1 MFFQIV
7 ENTFVWT
14 RLFCWWNV
22 FIQIKNWVFVIFGDW
37 SVEQIYNT
45 TTMFADSSNQICFSQ
60 FIVSY
65 HVSPF
70 CNFSQFTNSFTFLRV
85 HYYIFCS
92 LNLNIEFDGKWSKL
106 FFFFSSLSIRPPSCL
121 LI

>member
-1 MFFQIV
+1 MKLTIQSAKELIFDLTLCFSKSLKI
-7 ENTFVWT
+7 
-14 RLFCWWNV
+14 RLFRRDC
-22 FIQIKNWVFVIFGDW
+22 FAGGMYLFGVRIRCLSFSGTDW

-65 HVSPF
+65 HFSLF

-85 HYYIFCS
+85 H
-92 LNLNIEFDGKWSKL
+92 
-106 FFFFSSLSIRPPSCL
+106 
-121 LI
+121 

>member
-22 FIQIKNWVFVIFGDW
+22 FIRSKNWVFVIFGDW
-37 SVEQIYNT
+37 SVEQIHNT
-45 TTMFADSSNQICFSQ
+45 TKMFADSSNQICFSQ

-65 HVSPF
+65 HFFLF
-70 CNFSQFTNSFTFLRV
+70 CNISQFTNSFTFLIV
-85 HYYIFCS
+85 HSYIYELC
-92 LNLNIEFDGKWSKL
+92 KL
-106 FFFFSSLSIRPPSCL
+106 KDTL
-121 LI
+121 